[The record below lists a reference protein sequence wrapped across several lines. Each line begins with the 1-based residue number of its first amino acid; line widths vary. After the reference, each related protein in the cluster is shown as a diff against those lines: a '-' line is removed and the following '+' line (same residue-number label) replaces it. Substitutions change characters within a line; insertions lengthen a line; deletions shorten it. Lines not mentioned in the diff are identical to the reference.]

1 MTTHQPGTRPLLAPV
16 AVTTALLALLGLLLA
31 LAVVPV
37 TPAEAAKDR
46 PFAAFAKTIRG
57 NGILKDGCNNYK
69 YRYRITPPKDADTWA
84 LETFLVDR
92 RGETIA
98 SGGILDGADPKKG
111 TERFRFCRV
120 NTVPGKFRLR
130 GKFTYKVG
138 FDTFDGWIDPTRFRL
153 RAG

>member
-1 MTTHQPGTRPLLAPV
+1 MTTHQPASRRMSAP

-31 LAVVPV
+31 AAVLPV
-37 TPAEAAKDR
+37 TSAEAAKDR
-46 PFAAFAKTIRG
+46 PFAEFAKTFRG
-57 NGILKDGCNNYK
+57 DGTLKEGCANYK
-69 YRYRITPPKDADTWA
+69 YRYKITPPEESDTWA

-98 SGGILDGADPKKG
+98 SGGILDGADPKRG
-111 TERFRFCRV
+111 TDRFRFCRE
-120 NTVPGKFRLR
+120 NTVPGTFRLR

-153 RAG
+153 RLG

>member
-1 MTTHQPGTRPLLAPV
+1 MTTHQPATRRMLAPT
-16 AVTTALLALLGLLLA
+16 AVTTALLALIGLLLA
-31 LAVVPV
+31 LAVLPV

-46 PFAAFAKTIRG
+46 PFAEFAKTFRG
-57 NGILKDGCNNYK
+57 DGTLKEGCANYK
-69 YRYRITPPKDADTWA
+69 YRYKISPPPEADTWA

-98 SGGILDGADPKKG
+98 SGGILDGADPERG
-111 TERFRFCRV
+111 RERFRFCRE

-138 FDTFDGWIDPTRFRL
+138 FDTFDGWIDPTTFRL
-153 RAG
+153 R